1 MFWRPALPLA
11 RLSLPTPALPTAVL
25 PTAVL
30 PTPAL
35 PTTTRSRSLCC
46 YRAPFAL
53 GAWG

>member
-1 MFWRPALPLA
+1 MFWRQALPLA
-11 RLSLPTPALPTAVL
+11 RLSLPTPAL